1 MSNPLVCRKTKVLK
15 TKTVNFS
22 KYQQQTVFMKL
33 RTTILFLL
41 KNAKMRSSNEKNS
54 WNYVMSKLLKE
65 FNEFNDFFFL
75 IAGRGLSLTRGKSF
89 GQSNEADDDLDSMG
103 EPKQKFCEY
112 SFKYLHIENPVR
124 KICIQTLMSP

>member
-1 MSNPLVCRKTKVLK
+1 MQKWDRRTRKTREITL
-15 TKTVNFS
+15 
-22 KYQQQTVFMKL
+22 
-33 RTTILFLL
+33 
-41 KNAKMRSSNEKNS
+41 
-54 WNYVMSKLLKE
+54 SKLLKE
-65 FNEFNDFFFL
+65 FNEFNEFFFL

>member
-15 TKTVNFS
+15 TKMVNFS
-22 KYQQQTVFMKL
+22 INNKQFS

-54 WNYVMSKLLKE
+54 WNYVMSKLLNE